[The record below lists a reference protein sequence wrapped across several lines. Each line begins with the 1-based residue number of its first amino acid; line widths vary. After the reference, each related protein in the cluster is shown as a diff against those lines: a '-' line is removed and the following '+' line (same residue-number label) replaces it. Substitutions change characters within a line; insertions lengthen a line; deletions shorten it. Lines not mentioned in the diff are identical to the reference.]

1 MKTRIISGII
11 IAVLLLLTLSS
22 GGNLLAVCLC
32 AVSLVASYE
41 LSRAF
46 GLRATRR
53 DRDDA
58 SKEDG
63 SEKISAME
71 TVGYLG
77 VVLHYDIL
85 VLSGGDARFFIGTVI
100 TFILAETLI
109 YVIRFPAYHVSHL
122 TDTVFCFLYAPVMLS
137 FLFLI
142 RELAWGHLLVWL
154 PFLSWVCDTSAYFC
168 GMAFGKH
175 KLCPRLSPKK
185 TVEGSVGGVFFT
197 TVVAAVYGV
206 ILPGRSE
213 YYNKRVIW
221 ACMLI
226 GLACGILSQLG
237 DLLASGIK
245 RDRGIKDYGTL
256 IPGHG
261 GIMDRFDS
269 VIFVTPVVYF
279 LIVFFMQPPGV

>member
-1 MKTRIISGII
+1 MKTRILSGTVLF
-11 IAVLLLLTLSS
+11 VLLLLTLSS

-32 AVSLVASYE
+32 AVSLAASFE

-46 GLRATRR
+46 GLRGTRR
-53 DRDDA
+53 DRDDMT
-58 SKEDG
+58 KDG
-63 SEKISAME
+63 GSLRISSME
-71 TVGYLG
+71 IVGYLG
-77 VVLHYDIL
+77 VVLHYALL
-85 VLSGGDARFFIGTVI
+85 VFTGGNARFFTGTVI
-100 TFILAETLI
+100 TFVFAQTLI

-137 FLFLI
+137 FLYLI
-142 RELAWGHLLVWL
+142 RELEWGHLLVWL
-154 PFLSWVCDTSAYFC
+154 PFLAWVCDTAAYFT

-185 TVEGSVGGVFFT
+185 TVEGAIGGVFFT

-206 ILPGRSE
+206 ILPGRSD
-213 YYNKRVIW
+213 YYNRRVIW

-226 GLACGILSQLG
+226 GMATGILSQLG

-245 RDRGIKDYGTL
+245 RDRGIKDYGML

-269 VIFVTPVVYF
+269 VIFVSPVVYF
-279 LIVFFMQPPGV
+279 LIVFFLQPPGV